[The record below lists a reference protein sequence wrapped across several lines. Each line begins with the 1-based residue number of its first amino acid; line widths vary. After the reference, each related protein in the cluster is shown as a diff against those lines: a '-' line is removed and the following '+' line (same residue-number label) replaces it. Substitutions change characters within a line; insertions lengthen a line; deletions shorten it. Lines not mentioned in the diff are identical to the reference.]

1 MLNFTSILTPHFLLN
16 YAVAQAELVGASGSI
31 TVYTNYFCT
40 TPAPYPFP
48 GFNFGDY
55 QDSDSD
61 NFAVVD
67 YEYSGPR
74 LWPCWLGVGWACRA
88 GCLSVCCRVRGVS
101 RWVGCN
107 WVGECCVVVVRK
119 TLVVG

>member
-1 MLNFTSILTPHFLLN
+1 MHRRKNEKGANGCLFARFDVSSYMLNFTSILTPHFLLN

-74 LWPCWLGVGWACRA
+74 LWSC
-88 GCLSVCCRVRGVS
+88 
-101 RWVGCN
+101 
-107 WVGECCVVVVRK
+107 
-119 TLVVG
+119 